1 MGGFGIDRYIK
12 QTIVR
17 GNQVPYMNEQW
28 RKAIRHRNKLWWKF
42 TTDRMDTYHRQDK
55 IQCNK
60 CTSLQRK
67 AIKEHFLK
75 KSTSSENPCEFWNAY
90 RLFLHG
96 KTTQGND
103 SILDSVTCGMNV
115 LSNCI
120 KNKFAHDLAQF
131 TVLVAISVDENEIA
145 LGFKQRSNVPD
156 VAIEHL
162 HVCISQNQRIKSILS
177 SSLKSFL
184 IDESILIGLLS
195 CDKVLCYFVFG
206 E

>member
-90 RLFLHG
+90 CLFLHG

-103 SILDSVTCGMNV
+103 SILEENNV
-115 LSNCI
+115 VISEKSAVAELFNNHFI
-120 KNKFAHDLAQF
+120 QLQ
-131 TVLVAISVDENEIA
+131 TVL
-145 LGFKQRSNVPD
+145 LWTGHRQ
-156 VAIEHL
+156 
-162 HVCISQNQRIKSILS
+162 S
-177 SSLKSFL
+177 S
-184 IDESILIGLLS
+184 
-195 CDKVLCYFVFG
+195 
-206 E
+206 